1 VEIIIPLIFINMALN
16 KLLSGDIIKV
26 IMDLIKIIKGDR
38 YNAISIKTSRVL
50 FNLE

>member
-26 IMDLIKIIKGDR
+26 IMDLIKRIKGDR
-38 YNAISIKTSRVL
+38 YNAISIKASRVL